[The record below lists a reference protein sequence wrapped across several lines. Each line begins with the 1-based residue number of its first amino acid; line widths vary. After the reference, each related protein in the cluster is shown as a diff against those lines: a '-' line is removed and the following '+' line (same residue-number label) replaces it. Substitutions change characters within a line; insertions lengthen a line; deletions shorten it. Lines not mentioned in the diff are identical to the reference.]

1 MSGVDRL
8 ALVSKIMLDQRFLE
22 LKRENERLKLSLFW
36 VDHSIN
42 TLKHL
47 TNYANNRAG
56 GPRCFCRCC
65 VRAKRYR
72 PSILDGYDDED
83 SIVERA
89 CRFGPWF
96 EKMLQEHGLTQLAE
110 AARRSAAANHRPG
123 VRARDAFAAG
133 AFDLYASDAIEEG
146 DVGMVVAPLD
156 ICAGVLP
163 LTQLGLHVW
172 FRHYAHVEEDSTAL
186 VKLAQAV
193 SFVRDKVLDP
203 LAGLSDFL

>member
-1 MSGVDRL
+1 MCGVRARSSMASVDSL

-96 EKMLQEHGLTQLAE
+96 EKMLQEHGLSFASMDKDKELCPIAIDRECYPMPDASVHFVQFLSARQPVTSWVAWVYGANLWKAQTTQD
-110 AARRSAAANHRPG
+110 P
-123 VRARDAFAAG
+123 
-133 AFDLYASDAIEEG
+133 
-146 DVGMVVAPLD
+146 
-156 ICAGVLP
+156 
-163 LTQLGLHVW
+163 
-172 FRHYAHVEEDSTAL
+172 AL
-186 VKLAQAV
+186 VQLSALFRAL
-193 SFVRDKVLDP
+193 R
-203 LAGLSDFL
+203 AGPRSESDS